1 MKQLIAYTLLAVSTL
16 SVPARSATADLR
28 GKAFPT
34 AAAAAQALLD
44 AAKADNTT
52 EVIAILG
59 PSAQDIVSTRDAV
72 ADRNTR
78 RAFVARATQKMK
90 VVPVRG
96 RANEM
101 TMLAGNDDWPLPIPI
116 VQVNG
121 KWYFDTAR
129 GRKQIL
135 MRRVGSN
142 ELDAMEVCRGYVEA
156 QNQYADQHRTE
167 QGVPYYAQ
175 KVISSPGQRDGLY
188 WQGEDQEPSPIGAVI
203 ARAIAEGYTDRNEP
217 YHGYFFRV
225 LTKEG
230 PHATGRAIDYISN
243 DGAMTRGFGLIAW
256 PAQYGATGI
265 MTFVVNKSGI
275 VYEKDLG
282 PQTAKLALAM
292 TAYDADNTWSPVS
305 SGVAVLQRR

>member
-1 MKQLIAYTLLAVSTL
+1 MKQLIAYTLLALSTIT
-16 SVPARSATADLR
+16 VPARSATADLQ

-34 AAAAAQALLD
+34 AAAAAQALVD

-59 PSAQDIVSTRDAV
+59 PSARDIVSTRDAV

-78 RAFVARATQKMK
+78 RAFVARATQKMR

-96 RANEM
+96 RPNEM

-142 ELDAMEVCRGYVEA
+142 ELDAMEVSRGYVEA
-156 QNQYADQHRTE
+156 QNQYAEQHRTE

-175 KVISSPGQRDGLY
+175 KVISSPGEHDGLY
-188 WQGEDQEPSPIGAVI
+188 WEGEDQEQSPIGAGI
-203 ARAIAEGYTDRNEP
+203 ARAIAEGYTDKNEP

-230 PHATGRAIDYISN
+230 PNATGRAINYIN
-243 DGAMTRGFGLIAW
+243 DGAMTRGFALIAW

-282 PQTAKLALAM
+282 PQTSKLASAL
-292 TAYDADNTWSPVS
+292 TAYDPDSTWSPVS
-305 SGVAVLQRR
+305 TGVAVLQRR